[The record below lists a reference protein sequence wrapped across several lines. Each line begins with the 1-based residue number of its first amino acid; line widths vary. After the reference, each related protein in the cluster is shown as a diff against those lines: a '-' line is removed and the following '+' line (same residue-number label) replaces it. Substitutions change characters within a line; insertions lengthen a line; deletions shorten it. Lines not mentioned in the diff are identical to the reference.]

1 MIIGPL
7 TNLDEAR
14 STLRP
19 RRERCPSVFNGD
31 LLIHLAFHGLTAGL
45 ALLGG
50 FPLQMQESAVG
61 VGLVLGLLAAAVL
74 AIALVS
80 ARTSPGRRAAARQD
94 RRERKPLEAC
104 PADLP
109 QHDALTGLPTR
120 EVLVER
126 LKAVLGGARR
136 NDRMVAVLRF
146 DLVDFRAINDTLGY
160 LAGDLLLRH
169 ASARLLA
176 ELRETDTLARMGADE
191 FAIVQ
196 TGLSSPQDAAKLCER
211 LLRAMEEPF
220 ELLGQRAHVHAH
232 IGVAVYPTDG
242 LEAEQLL
249 QRAGLALGR
258 TKASGAQAVRFF
270 EEAMDSELRQRKAL
284 EQDLHHAL
292 ERGELELEYQ
302 PQIDIASRRMIGI
315 EALLRWQHPRHGR
328 IPPDRFIPIA
338 EDNGLIV
345 PIGDWVLE
353 QACAQAVRWQ
363 QAGAPELRISV
374 NVSPVQFH
382 NRDLVQGVRRVLER
396 SGLGAHHLELEITE
410 RVLMAHTDANL
421 ETLRGLKA
429 LGVRISIDDF
439 GIGHSSLGYLRRFP
453 FDELKPDRSF
463 IGVLENDA
471 SAMAIVR
478 ATLNLGRNL
487 GLDAV
492 AEGVETAEQLALL
505 DAEGC
510 RLAQGYFFS
519 PPVHPREIDTMVEA
533 LAPIDERQ
541 NRWDQA
547 SNIAC

>member
-1 MIIGPL
+1 
-7 TNLDEAR
+7 
-14 STLRP
+14 
-19 RRERCPSVFNGD
+19 VFNGE

-45 ALLGG
+45 ALL
-50 FPLQMQESAVG
+50 A
-61 VGLVLGLLAAAVL
+61 GLLLQLREGVAGASPVLASLGVAVL
-74 AIALVS
+74 VVALVS
-80 ARTSPGRRAAARQD
+80 ARAFADRRAAGRQE
-94 RRERKPLEAC
+94 RRDWSPPAALS
-104 PADLP
+104 ADLP

-126 LKAVLGGARR
+126 LKAMLGGARR

-146 DLVDFRAINDTLGY
+146 DLVDFRTINDTLGY

-196 TGLSSPQDAAKLCER
+196 TGLGSPQDAARLCER

-220 ELLGQRAHVHAH
+220 ELLGQSAHVQAH
-232 IGVAVYPTDG
+232 IGVAVYPIDG

-258 TKASGAQAVRFF
+258 TKAPGAQAVRFF

-292 ERGELELEYQ
+292 ERDELELEYQ
-302 PQIDIASRRMIGI
+302 PQIDICSRRMIGI
-315 EALLRWQHPRHGR
+315 EALLRWQHPKHGR
-328 IPPDRFIPIA
+328 IPPDDFIPLA

-363 QAGAPELRISV
+363 RAGAPDLRISV

-382 NRDLVQGVRRVLER
+382 NHDLVHAVKGALER
-396 SGLGAHHLELEITE
+396 SGLAPHHLELEITE

-453 FDELKPDRSF
+453 FDELKLDRSF
-463 IGVLENDA
+463 IGVLESDA

-519 PPVHPREIDTMVEA
+519 PPVHPREIDTMVDA
-533 LAPIDERQ
+533 LAATDDNEDPRQ
-541 NRWDQA
+541 LD
-547 SNIAC
+547 SNMAF

>member
-1 MIIGPL
+1 M
-7 TNLDEAR
+7 
-14 STLRP
+14 
-19 RRERCPSVFNGD
+19 FNGE

-45 ALLGG
+45 ALLAG
-50 FPLQMQESAVG
+50 FLLQLREG
-61 VGLVLGLLAAAVL
+61 VADASPMLASLGVAVL
-74 AIALVS
+74 VVALVS
-80 ARTSPGRRAAARQD
+80 TRAFADRRAAGRQERRD
-94 RRERKPLEAC
+94 RSPPAALS
-104 PADLP
+104 ADLP

-126 LKAVLGGARR
+126 LKAMLGGARR
-136 NDRMVAVLRF
+136 DDRMVAVLRF
-146 DLVDFRAINDTLGY
+146 DLVDFRTINDTLGY

-196 TGLSSPQDAAKLCER
+196 TGLGSPQDAARLCER

-220 ELLGQRAHVHAH
+220 ELLGQSAHVQAH
-232 IGVAVYPTDG
+232 IGVAVYPIDG

-258 TKASGAQAVRFF
+258 TKAPGAQAVRFF

-292 ERGELELEYQ
+292 ERDELELEYQ
-302 PQIDIASRRMIGI
+302 PQIDICSRRMIGI
-315 EALLRWQHPRHGR
+315 EALLRWQHPKHGR
-328 IPPDRFIPIA
+328 IPPDDFIPLA

-363 QAGAPELRISV
+363 RAGAPDLRISV

-382 NRDLVQGVRRVLER
+382 NRDLVHAVRGALER
-396 SGLGAHHLELEITE
+396 SGLAPQHLELEITE

-421 ETLRGLKA
+421 ETLRRLKA

-453 FDELKPDRSF
+453 FDELKLDRSF
-463 IGVLENDA
+463 IGVLESDA

-519 PPVHPREIDTMVEA
+519 PPVNPREIDMMVDA
-533 LAPIDERQ
+533 LAATDDKENPRQ
-541 NRWDQA
+541 RD
-547 SNIAC
+547 SNIAI

>member
-1 MIIGPL
+1 
-7 TNLDEAR
+7 
-14 STLRP
+14 
-19 RRERCPSVFNGD
+19 VFNGD

-50 FPLQMQESAVG
+50 SLLQLQEGAG
-61 VGLVLGLLAAAVL
+61 GAGLVLGLLGAAVV
-74 AIALVS
+74 AIALVC
-80 ARTSPGRRAAARQD
+80 ARTFPDRRAAAWQD
-94 RRERKPLEAC
+94 RHDRTPMEASS
-104 PADLP
+104 ADLP

-126 LKAVLGGARR
+126 LRAVLGGARR

-196 TGLSSPQDAAKLCER
+196 TGLGSPQDAAKLCER
-211 LLRAMEEPF
+211 LLRAMKEPF

-258 TKASGAQAVRFF
+258 TKTSGAQAVRFF

-315 EALLRWQHPRHGR
+315 EALLRWQHPRHGG

-363 QAGAPELRISV
+363 RAGAPELRISV

-382 NRDLVQGVRRVLER
+382 NRDLVQAVRRVLER
-396 SGLGAHHLELEITE
+396 SGLAPHHLELEITE

-421 ETLRGLKA
+421 KTLRGLKA

-453 FDELKPDRSF
+453 FDELKLDRSF

-533 LAPIDERQ
+533 LAPIDEGQ
-541 NRWDQA
+541 NRRDQA
-547 SNIAC
+547 SNITC

>member
-1 MIIGPL
+1 ML
-7 TNLDEAR
+7 NAD
-14 STLRP
+14 
-19 RRERCPSVFNGD
+19 F
-31 LLIHLAFHGLTAGL
+31 LIHLAFHGLTAGL

-50 FPLQMQESAVG
+50 LVLQLQDDVTVG
-61 VGLVLGLLAAAVL
+61 AGLVLGLLCTAIPAV
-74 AIALVS
+74 AVVS
-80 ARTSPGRRAAARQD
+80 ARANPERRVAGQQD
-94 RRERKPLEAC
+94 SRKPS
-104 PADLP
+104 PAQDPPAALP

-126 LKAVLGGARR
+126 LKAVLSGARR

-146 DLVDFRAINDTLGY
+146 DLVDFRTINDTLGY
-160 LAGDLLLRH
+160 VAGDLLLRH
-169 ASARLLA
+169 TSARLLA
-176 ELRETDTLARMGADE
+176 ELRDTDTLARMGADE
-191 FAIVQ
+191 FAIIQ
-196 TGLSSPQDAAKLCER
+196 TGLGSPQDAARLCER
-211 LLRAMEEPF
+211 LLGALDQPF
-220 ELLGQRAHVHAH
+220 ELLGQSAHVQGH
-232 IGVAVYPTDG
+232 IGVAVYPIDG
-242 LEAEQLL
+242 EQAEQLL
-249 QRAGLALGR
+249 QRAGVALGR
-258 TKASGAQAVRFF
+258 TKAVGAQTVRFF

-292 ERGELELEYQ
+292 ERDELELEYQ
-302 PQIDIASRRMIGI
+302 PQIDIATRRMIGI
-315 EALLRWQHPRHGR
+315 EALLRWQHPERGR
-328 IPPDRFIPIA
+328 IPPDRFIPLA

-363 QAGAPELRISV
+363 RAGASELRISV

-382 NRDLVQGVRRVLER
+382 NRDLVRAVRRVLER
-396 SGLGAHHLELEITE
+396 SGLAAHHLELEITE
-410 RVLMAHTDANL
+410 RVLMEHTEANL

-453 FDELKPDRSF
+453 FDELKLDRSF

-519 PPVHPREIDTMVEA
+519 PPVHPREIDAMVQA
-533 LAPIDERQ
+533 LAITTDPSAGPRQ
-541 NRWDQA
+541 QDPREA
-547 SNIAC
+547 M